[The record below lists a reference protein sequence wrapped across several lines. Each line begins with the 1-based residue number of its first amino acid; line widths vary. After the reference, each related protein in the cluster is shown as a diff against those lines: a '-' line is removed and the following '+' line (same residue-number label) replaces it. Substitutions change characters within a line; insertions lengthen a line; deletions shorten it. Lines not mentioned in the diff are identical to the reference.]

1 MPKELTH
8 LIISNEALQRVNAK
22 APETAAI
29 LSKNLDLFM
38 LGSLICDTAYYHIPI
53 FNKKKSIIFI
63 SQIIHTDGGDISKDF
78 VVRLAENRYQCNA
91 NQHFAF
97 LCGVLSHHLADR
109 AFHPLVI
116 YLTGNYHD
124 DDPQIRHSAQARH
137 RFLEGL
143 IDLNLANSSNVPLQS
158 KKGGKLFLSME
169 KDALLP
175 ILISFVYA
183 AMPQTKEEV
192 AKDIASIL
200 LALPGF
206 QIGLLNLYGKGYFRR
221 IILAIN
227 KLFRFKFSGY
237 AAMLYP
243 RRSGA
248 RLPLFAKKISYLD
261 PFTGEKKRET
271 LSGIKERAIT
281 DLTSAIIACHAA
293 KGDISKAIAPY
304 FQQSSEKAG
313 QPKFSDTAEI
323 DKALNQFLGIRAKR
337 C

>member
-8 LIISNEALQRVNAK
+8 LIISNEALQRVKAK

-38 LGSLICDTAYYHIPI
+38 LGSLICDTAYYHVPI

-63 SQIIHTDGGDISKDF
+63 SNIIHTDKGDISKDF

-91 NQHFAF
+91 DQHFAF
-97 LCGVLSHHLADR
+97 LCGVLSHHMADR
-109 AFHPLVI
+109 AFHPLVV
-116 YLTGNYHD
+116 YLTGDYHD
-124 DDPQIRHSAQARH
+124 DDPQVRHSAQARH

-143 IDLNLANSSNVPLQS
+143 IDLNLANSSNIPLQS
-158 KKGGKLFLSME
+158 KKGGKIFLSRE
-169 KDALLP
+169 KDILGPLL
-175 ILISFVYA
+175 LSFVYA
-183 AMPQTKEEV
+183 AIPEAKEEE

-200 LALPGF
+200 FALPGF

-227 KLFRFKFSGY
+227 RLFLFKFSGY

-243 RRSGA
+243 TKREVK
-248 RLPLFAKKISYLD
+248 LPFFAKEISCLD

-271 LSGIKERAIT
+271 LSGIKERAVD
-281 DLTSAIIACHAA
+281 DLTSAIIACHAT
-293 KGDISKAIAPY
+293 KVDISKAIAPY
-304 FQQSSEKAG
+304 FQQSTEKVG
-313 QPKFSDTAEI
+313 QPKFSDTTEVY
-323 DKALNQFLGIRAKR
+323 KALNEFLGIRS
-337 C
+337 